1 MDYRTQ
7 PLATQIQI
15 ITADYCNDATL
26 NAKAAMWEQA
36 AKELPAARDAF
47 AAETNKVRAARW
59 DDDAAGRE
67 FVARSEK
74 SQKILADW
82 ADRVAGSQAAAKIR
96 LVASTIKP
104 TYEAVR
110 KEVEAYN
117 TAAATALGAMVSA
130 EELERPYRERAGDAM
145 NILAKYYTEA
155 EAELAKIK
163 GGPVF
168 KGVNDSLAPG
178 RAPGGPRSGGP
189 SSGPTSQNAPESA
202 AQDAAGGPAG
212 GAEGGA
218 AGGTEG
224 GGAGGGADPSLS
236 GGAGGVPTIATPA
249 LPTVPSALP
258 HLPAGPPPIIPPAL
272 PGSGLG
278 APIRGTGT
286 GGGRVPG
293 VGLGGTPGG
302 KLSVPATGTTP
313 FGTPSNAAPNGV
325 APNGVAPTSPRLA
338 ATTATTATTGMGAG
352 AMPPMMPPMAGAGM
366 HPGGSGGV
374 PGPGAAPRQ
383 GNSRTRRKDGGTPGL
398 PSMLSGK
405 AGKADPGTFAV
416 RGRRT
421 PKPDVPATAQLV
433 DEDLWRVDQWA
444 DDEQPRSLRTR

>member
-67 FVARSEK
+67 FVARSEQ

-82 ADRVAGSQAAAKIR
+82 ADRVAGSQAAAKIK

-117 TAAATALGAMVSA
+117 TAAATALGAVVSA
-130 EELERPYRERAGDAM
+130 EELERPYRERAGAAM

-168 KGVNDSLAPG
+168 KGVNDSLAPA
-178 RAPGGPRSGGP
+178 RAPGGPRSSAP
-189 SSGPTSQNAPESA
+189 SSGPTGQDAAASA

-218 AGGTEG
+218 AGGPE
-224 GGAGGGADPSLS
+224 GGAGSGDPSLS
-236 GGAGGVPTIATPA
+236 GGAGGAPTIPTPS
-249 LPTVPSALP
+249 LPTAPSALP

-272 PGSGLG
+272 PGGGLG
-278 APIRGTGT
+278 APIRGT

-293 VGLGGTPGG
+293 VGLGGTAGG
-302 KLSVPATGTTP
+302 KLSMPPVATGTTP
-313 FGTPSNAAPNGV
+313 FGTPVNAAPTG
-325 APNGVAPTSPRLA
+325 AAPTSPRLA
-338 ATTATTATTGMGAG
+338 ATSPTTGTGAG

-374 PGPGAAPRQ
+374 PGSGAAPRQ

-416 RGRRT
+416 RGRR
-421 PKPDVPATAQLV
+421 PSKSDVPATAQLV

-444 DDEQPRSLRTR
+444 DDEQPPSVRTR

>member
-1 MDYRTQ
+1 MDYTKR
-7 PLATQIQI
+7 PLTEQIQK
-15 ITADYCNDATL
+15 ITIDYCNDASL

-36 AKELPAARDAF
+36 AKELPAVRDAF

-67 FVARSEK
+67 FVARSER
-74 SQKILADW
+74 SQKVLADW
-82 ADRVAGSQAAAKIR
+82 ADRVANSGAPAKIR
-96 LVASTIKP
+96 EVAALIKP
-104 TYEAVR
+104 TYEAVK
-110 KEVEAYN
+110 KEVDAYN
-117 TAAATALGAMVSA
+117 MMAATAMAAILSP
-130 EELERPYRERAGDAM
+130 EELERPFRERAGTAM
-145 NILAKYYTEA
+145 NILAVRYDEA

-168 KGVNDSLAPG
+168 KGVNDPLDSG

-189 SSGPTSQNAPESA
+189 SSGPTGQNASESA
-202 AQDAAGGPAG
+202 AQDAAGGAAG

-218 AGGTEG
+218 AGGAEG
-224 GGAGGGADPSLS
+224 GAAGGAGDPSLS
-236 GGAGGVPTIATPA
+236 GGAGGAPTIPTPS

-272 PGSGLG
+272 PGGGLG
-278 APIRGTGT
+278 APIRGTGV

-293 VGLGGTPGG
+293 VSLGGTGGG
-302 KLSVPATGTTP
+302 KLSIPPVSTGTTP
-313 FGTPSNAAPNGV
+313 FGTPTNAAPTRL
-325 APNGVAPTSPRLA
+325 APTGAPTSPQLA
-338 ATTATTATTGMGAG
+338 ATTGTGAG
-352 AMPPMMPPMAGAGM
+352 GMPPMMPPMAGAGM

-374 PGPGAAPRQ
+374 PGSGAAPRQ

-405 AGKADPGTFAV
+405 AGKADQVSFAV
-416 RGRRT
+416 RDRRA

-433 DEDLWRVDQWA
+433 DEDLWRVDQWV
-444 DDEQPRSLRTR
+444 DDEQRPAGRTR